1 MAASLIFGSE
11 LFGMALASGVWAGA
25 IKVGSLF
32 HRLALRAAIL
42 ARSHGTRADGVCA
55 FLAFRSRHEQSPL
68 PLGSELARR
77 RVECSEAPRHKP
89 YPIPINWCF
98 ALPWKIYIK

>member
-25 IKVGSLF
+25 INVGSLF

-42 ARSHGTRADGVCA
+42 AGSHGTRADGVCA
-55 FLAFRSRHEQSPL
+55 FLAFGSRHE
-68 PLGSELARR
+68 
-77 RVECSEAPRHKP
+77 
-89 YPIPINWCF
+89 
-98 ALPWKIYIK
+98 